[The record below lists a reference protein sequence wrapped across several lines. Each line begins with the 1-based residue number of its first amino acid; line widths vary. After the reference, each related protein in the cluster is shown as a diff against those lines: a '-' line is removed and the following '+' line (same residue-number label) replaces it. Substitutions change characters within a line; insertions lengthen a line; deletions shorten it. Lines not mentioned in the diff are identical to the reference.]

1 MIPGTFEIDVCYA
14 FDSYCKRTLKNE
26 AINAHK
32 AMNRRKKRILNF
44 SDLALD
50 EEYLFINPDPM
61 DVLSEYR
68 INGLWITNELLKAVI
83 QNLPEPLKQI
93 INLYYFDGLN
103 DRKISEI
110 TQIPRSTI
118 QNWRTSALEKIKHD
132 LEENIDDWSGF

>member
-1 MIPGTFEIDVCYA
+1 MIPGTFELGVCYV

-83 QNLPEPLKQI
+83 QNLPEHLKQI

-118 QNWRTSALEKIKHD
+118 QNWRTSALEKLKHD
-132 LEENIDDWSGF
+132 LEKIAYGCPEI

>member
-50 EEYLFINPDPM
+50 EEYLFINPDPI
-61 DVLSEYR
+61 DILSEYR
-68 INGLWITNELLKAVI
+68 INELWISNELLKAVI
-83 QNLPEPLKQI
+83 ENLPEHLQQI

-110 TQIPRSTI
+110 TKIPRSTI
-118 QNWRTSALEKIKHD
+118 QNWRASALEKLKHD
-132 LEENIDDWSGF
+132 LEKIAHDCPDI

>member
-32 AMNRRKKRILNF
+32 AMNRRKNRILNF

-132 LEENIDDWSGF
+132 LEKIANGCPEI

>member
-1 MIPGTFEIDVCYA
+1 MIPGTFELGVCYV

-118 QNWRTSALEKIKHD
+118 QNWRTSALEKLKHD
-132 LEENIDDWSGF
+132 LEKIAYGCPEI